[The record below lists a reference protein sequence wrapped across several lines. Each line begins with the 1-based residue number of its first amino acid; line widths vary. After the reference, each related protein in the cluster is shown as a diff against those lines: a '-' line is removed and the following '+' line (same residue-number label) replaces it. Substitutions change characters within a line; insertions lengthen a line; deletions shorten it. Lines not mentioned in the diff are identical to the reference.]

1 MDKITPPKNM
11 PTAKK
16 VDQKPHESGQNIGN
30 GITLI
35 PQPEL
40 GYIQIKLPKQTIV
53 ATSFYQGLQNHRI
66 TVGDNPDCQY
76 SVARIVEDGYTILD
90 TARPIV
96 AIFGSF
102 ADVTQITDGL
112 IESRM
117 FRHAKLTA
125 TTASQLYFNLLKLTR
140 MAIKAGAQPETQT
153 EVPIPNYI
161 NVKALEA
168 LEEETKQIFTTAEL
182 SNQVEKGSSWEDAKT
197 NIRRFYQDTRNVL
210 KTKETHKDT
219 NISKTSLEIF
229 KQLKWLIGGFGN
241 KPAQVTAKML
251 LSYGQDVLIPY
262 FKKTEANPFDTETL
276 NTNFFSV
283 GQVWSYQDTKGLN
296 YTPLTI
302 NNLDTG
308 YLYHSLEIRFLF
320 DALKNVGPRLANI
333 QSTYGLLSTSI
344 REFIHKQAK
353 SQQGENYNKPM
364 VDNQIRITINTLLA
378 GFYNDIVKDFEEPG
392 SQEMT
397 EKDAIKTWILSLHE
411 D

>member
-1 MDKITPPKNM
+1 MPKS
-11 PTAKK
+11 KK
-16 VDQKPHESGQNIGN
+16 VDQNTQELGQNIGN

-35 PQPEL
+35 HQPEL
-40 GYIQIKLPKQTIV
+40 GYIQIKLPKQTTV

-66 TVGDNPDCQY
+66 TVGDNPVCQY
-76 SVARIVEDGYTILD
+76 SVPLIVDGGYTILD

-96 AIFGSF
+96 AIFGEF
-102 ADVTQITDGL
+102 TDLTDINNGSV
-112 IESRM
+112 ESRT
-117 FRHAKLTA
+117 FRASELAPVK
-125 TTASQLYFNLLKLTR
+125 ASQLYLNLLELTR
-140 MAIKAGAQPETQT
+140 LAIKESLQTETQA

-161 NVKALEA
+161 NVKAIEG
-168 LEEETKQIFTTAEL
+168 LEEETKQIFATLEL
-182 SNQVEKGSSWEDAKT
+182 SNQIEKGSSWEDAKT

-210 KTKETHKDT
+210 KAKETHKDT

-241 KPAQVTAKML
+241 KPAQVTAKIL
-251 LSYGQDVLIPY
+251 LSYGQDVLIAY
-262 FKKTEANPFDTETL
+262 FKKTEANPFDAEGL
-276 NTNFFSV
+276 NTNFFSI

-308 YLYHSLEIRFLF
+308 YLHHSLEIRFLF

-333 QSTYGLLSTSI
+333 QSTYELLSTSI

-353 SQQGENYNKPM
+353 NQQGESYNKPM
-364 VDNQIRITINTLLA
+364 IDNQIRVTINTLLT

-397 EKDAIKTWILSLHE
+397 EKDEIKNWILSLYQ